1 MATSLSWYVPGGKK
15 FSVKFNFGL
24 GMGGRWGR
32 GDRAEM
38 EDWKWTN
45 DVLGWERIPHQKSL
59 RGGISFKEK
68 DTSTISNTQNKE
80 LS

>member
-1 MATSLSWYVPGGKK
+1 
-15 FSVKFNFGL
+15 
-24 GMGGRWGR
+24 
-32 GDRAEM
+32 M